1 MPLDTDSLNDL
12 SFQPPLS
19 ETAHA
24 RNSPAPVVSSCGAAA
39 QPESTSAETAASESA
54 LAALE
59 REISFT

>member
-1 MPLDTDSLNDL
+1 LKDL
-12 SFQPPLS
+12 SFQFPSS

-24 RNSPAPVVSSCGAAA
+24 RKSTAAASVVSSGAAA
-39 QPESTSAETAASESA
+39 QPESTSAETAASVSA